1 MRLSVIVPTYNRA
14 AFLSEAVSSL
24 VSQSLAPGQ
33 MEAVVIDDGSD
44 DGTPD
49 VVKEICSSYP
59 GLQLKYIRQDHRGIS
74 AARNRGI
81 RESHGEWIGFLDSD
95 DLWAPEKARTQLAYL
110 KAHPEAEIVFTRY
123 QNFRDS
129 SLELLSPKQKWLLE
143 EAADRYMATALV
155 HRSLFRRKG
164 LYSERLVTG
173 EDSEW
178 LKRISLLGTGM
189 DHVIEA
195 PLYLRRIHG
204 DNISLDHLEHDRK
217 RQRDILIEA
226 LRMTAMIR
234 KRQKAEGT
242 GAKAP
247 EEEDPLREEK

>member
-1 MRLSVIVPTYNRA
+1 MLLSVIIPTYNRA
-14 AFLSEAVSSL
+14 GFLGEAVSSL
-24 VSQSLAPGQ
+24 AAQGLSPEQ
-33 MEAVVIDDGSD
+33 MEVIIIDDGSAD
-44 DGTPD
+44 ETPD
-49 VVKEICSSYP
+49 VVKELCSSYP
-59 GLQLKYIRQDHRGIS
+59 DLRLKYLRKDHKGIS
-74 AARNRGI
+74 SARNRGI
-81 RESHGEWIGFLDSD
+81 LESGGEWIGFLDSD

-195 PLYLRRIHG
+195 PLYLRRVHG
-204 DNISLDHLEHDRK
+204 DNISLDHLENDRK